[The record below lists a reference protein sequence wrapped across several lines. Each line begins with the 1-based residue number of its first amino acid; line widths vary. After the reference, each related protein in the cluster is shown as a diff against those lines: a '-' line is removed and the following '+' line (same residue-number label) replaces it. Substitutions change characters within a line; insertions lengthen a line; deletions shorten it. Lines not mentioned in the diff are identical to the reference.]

1 MWLIF
6 LCILQLL
13 YTWNC
18 EALTVKALVPRY
30 KIRGET
36 AVLRCDFELEGDL
49 LYAVKWYRE
58 NEEFYR
64 FVPKATPQK
73 TSYIVDGIKVD
84 HAQSNS
90 RQLTL
95 KDITLKTTANYR
107 CEVSAE
113 GPSFASA
120 QDGGR
125 MEVIYLPKD
134 GPYISGDKTVYQFG
148 DSINL
153 NCTSA
158 KSYPASTLHWF
169 VNNIPAKEES
179 LKRYSPQIHP
189 RGLVTTTLGI
199 RLSLDAETVL
209 NGAVRVRCVAI
220 LSPVLWSGDNEKVL
234 SRQDKREALLL
245 VTGSSSKCH
254 YSLTVVFLF
263 IIIIMSLFM

>member
-1 MWLIF
+1 MWLVLF
-6 LCILQLL
+6 VVSSL
-13 YTWNC
+13 YTWAC
-18 EALTVKALVPRY
+18 EGLTVKAIIPKYRV
-30 KIRGET
+30 RGET
-36 AVLRCDFELEGDL
+36 AVLRCEFELEGDQ
-49 LYAVKWYRE
+49 LYAVKWYKE

-64 FVPKATPQK
+64 FVPKDKPQK
-73 TSYIVDGIKVD
+73 TSYAVDGIKVD

-113 GPSFASA
+113 APSFASA

-134 GPYISGDKTVYQFG
+134 GPYITGDKSVYQFG

-158 KSYPASTLHWF
+158 KSYPASTLQWF
-169 VNNIPAKEES
+169 INNIPAKEES
-179 LKRYSPQIHP
+179 LKRYPPQIHV
-189 RGLVTTTLGI
+189 RGLVTTTLG
-199 RLSLDAETVL
+199 LHLPLDAETVL

-220 LSPVLWSGDNEKVL
+220 LSPVLWTGDNEKVL
-234 SRQDKREALLL
+234 PRHDKREALLL
-245 VTGSSSKCH
+245 VTGSSSKCQH
-254 YSLTVVFLF
+254 NLAVVFLF
-263 IIIIMSLFM
+263 VLMVKTFLT